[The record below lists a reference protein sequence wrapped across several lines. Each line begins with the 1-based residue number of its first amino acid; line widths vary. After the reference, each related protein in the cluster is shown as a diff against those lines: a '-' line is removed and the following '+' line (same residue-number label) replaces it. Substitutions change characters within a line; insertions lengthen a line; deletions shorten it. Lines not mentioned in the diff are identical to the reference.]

1 MQMERKAVSTRKDDI
16 KRRDRMK
23 IRLCIL
29 LAAAL
34 LLTGTLPV
42 SAGTPY
48 ALGDVNGDG
57 VIAADDALL
66 VLQYSVDKTSLT
78 REQLT
83 AADTTGNQAPNAG
96 DALCILQ
103 KAVNHILHFPAEI
116 TKIPY
121 TSWDVSS
128 ETSRYLRTAK
138 ETKEY
143 VGTAMVCH
151 SYEDWYDLVL
161 DDVMFYY
168 GSATE
173 REQQRQRYLSLYHPS
188 YFDAGNSLM
197 LFSIQTA
204 SSDVKAFVNTLY
216 VAYGTLYGEIDIR
229 VPAFRLTDTLT
240 KLYLVEVQQA
250 LPPITGIHIQANVWK
265 GDLQNNFSLSQRA
278 QYDFP
283 IQ

>member
-1 MQMERKAVSTRKDDI
+1 
-16 KRRDRMK
+16 MK

-66 VLQYSVDKTSLT
+66 VLQYSVDKASLT

-103 KAVNHILHFPAEI
+103 KAVNNILHFPAEI

-143 VGTAMVCH
+143 V
-151 SYEDWYDLVL
+151 
-161 DDVMFYY
+161 
-168 GSATE
+168 
-173 REQQRQRYLSLYHPS
+173 LSL
-188 YFDAGNSLM
+188 
-197 LFSIQTA
+197 
-204 SSDVKAFVNTLY
+204 
-216 VAYGTLYGEIDIR
+216 
-229 VPAFRLTDTLT
+229 
-240 KLYLVEVQQA
+240 
-250 LPPITGIHIQANVWK
+250 IHI
-265 GDLQNNFSLSQRA
+265 
-278 QYDFP
+278 
-283 IQ
+283 